1 MASDI
6 GNQPGLVP
14 APILPSA
21 DAGSLCSECPPAL
34 WVWRNQ
40 CRAEGQLLPC
50 VVLGALRA
58 SAKPDSDFFLAF
70 LHGKRQEMVLC
81 RGDAARGSWSPS
93 LGSAQRC
100 QNSNPVPEDAAQ
112 ALVDRV
118 ASPCAVT

>member
-1 MASDI
+1 M
-6 GNQPGLVP
+6 GLEEPMPGGRAA
-14 APILPSA
+14 APLRG
-21 DAGSLCSECPPAL
+21 AGGTQGFSKT
-34 WVWRNQ
+34 R
-40 CRAEGQLLPC
+40 
-50 VVLGALRA
+50 LR
-58 SAKPDSDFFLAF
+58 FFLAF

-118 ASPCAVT
+118 ASLCAVT